1 MVGDYIVGGSK
12 ATSTGHG
19 TKAEELF
26 SCGCSL
32 LSFMIATYCG
42 IRSKTSGHTSEVSL
56 EQTCI
61 SGCIS
66 QQGLE

>member
-19 TKAEELF
+19 TNAEELF

-32 LSFMIATYCG
+32 LSFMLATYCG
-42 IRSKTSGHTSEVSL
+42 TEARHLDILQRYAGA
-56 EQTCI
+56 
-61 SGCIS
+61 
-66 QQGLE
+66 